1 MRLRTIF
8 LQGMGR
14 KEGLLYGVQN
24 SKKAVCVTHKKINR
38 NPEAFVKNFG
48 SQASTFELRKTE
60 VQCLIPSSC
69 LRQGQTHERTLINL
83 QNFTMN
89 FHHMY
94 IWNNLQSKAL
104 GFLHQNWVFYSQAAK
119 FISLL
124 LLSKLLT
131 MNFVFM
137 AE

>member
-1 MRLRTIF
+1 
-8 LQGMGR
+8 MGR

-60 VQCLIPSSC
+60 VQCLILSSC

-94 IWNNLQSKAL
+94 I
-104 GFLHQNWVFYSQAAK
+104 
-119 FISLL
+119 
-124 LLSKLLT
+124 
-131 MNFVFM
+131 
-137 AE
+137 